1 MMRPICKLTLKATVT
16 VNKILETSDF
26 NSSLPGIP

>member
-1 MMRPICKLTLKATVT
+1 MRSTRKLTLKATVAA
-16 VNKILETSDF
+16 NKILETGDF